1 MLAEFAGCLSL
12 RTSFQAKGNI
22 TVGSCAKVVCM
33 LVISFVDSV
42 PDVVVGEIVLGE
54 GDVCGHHHPDP
65 AGHDPVLVEDDAG
78 GHHQARVREEPR
90 VVDVEQFP
98 CTVIFSC
105 SSRCDSI
112 L

>member
-1 MLAEFAGCLSL
+1 MLAKFAGCLS
-12 RTSFQAKGNI
+12 FEDFFPKGNI
-22 TVGSCAKVVCM
+22 TVGSSAKVVCM

>member
-1 MLAEFAGCLSL
+1 MSEFED
-12 RTSFQAKGNI
+12 FFPKDNI
-22 TVGSCAKVVCM
+22 TVGSSAKVVCM